1 MKLLFATNNDHKF
14 REIKAILPE
23 SISLMGLAEAGFYDD
38 IPETGDT
45 LEENAMLK
53 ARTIYNITGLPTFAD
68 DTGLEVE
75 SLGGEPGVK
84 SARYAGEGKDM
95 EQNIAKLLRL
105 LRNKQNRSA
114 RFRTVIALVMNNTEY
129 LFEGIACG
137 TIIESKKGSSGFG
150 YDPVFLPD
158 GSQLT
163 FAEMHPDQKNEIS
176 HRSAAFR
183 KLSEFL
189 HNNPG
194 MQ

>member
-1 MKLLFATNNDHKF
+1 
-14 REIKAILPE
+14 
-23 SISLMGLAEAGFYDD
+23 
-38 IPETGDT
+38 
-45 LEENAMLK
+45 
-53 ARTIYNITGLPTFAD
+53 
-68 DTGLEVE
+68 
-75 SLGGEPGVK
+75 
-84 SARYAGEGKDM
+84 
-95 EQNIAKLLRL
+95 
-105 LRNKQNRSA
+105 
-114 RFRTVIALVMNNTEY
+114 MNNREY

-137 TIIESKKGSSGFG
+137 TIIDSKRGSSGFG
-150 YDPVFLPD
+150 YDPVFLPE